1 MLVPRVFLAAS
12 GAVFAAFA
20 FSCAAS
26 STYTGGNGGQSTTSG
41 SGSTTGSHSG
51 GAATGAGG
59 QGTGGELI
67 IDSGIADTAIDPDAA
82 CGLITK
88 QATSTPLDLYIALD
102 KSSTMAGFKWDS
114 AKNGLTAFLND
125 AASAGIKVAINFFPL
140 DNNPTCDQHA
150 YEPPQVSFGVLPGN
164 AQPVIDKVD
173 ATTPNGFSTPIYPA
187 LGGAILAARAQADKS
202 PGDSPAVLL
211 VTDGA
216 PQGPSTSCGGVNPE
230 DPAAIAAI
238 AAAGLGIGVKTFVI
252 GLPGVDQTIA
262 NKIAAAG
269 GTTSAI
275 VVSTTNVQGE
285 FEKALAKV
293 RGEALPCTFEV
304 PSEVSGGQVDYAH
317 VNVLIT
323 PGGGA
328 PAILA
333 QDPSCA
339 GAGWKYDNATTP
351 PTIVFCPQ
359 TCSTIRADL
368 TAKAQIMLGCQ
379 TVVN

>member
-1 MLVPRVFLAAS
+1 MLVPRVFLAAI
-12 GAVFAAFA
+12 GAVMAASA

-26 STYTGGNGGQSTTSG
+26 NTYSGGHGGQATTS
-41 SGSTTGSHSG
+41 
-51 GAATGAGG
+51 ATGTTASGMGGTSTGTGG
-59 QGTGGELI
+59 QGTGGDLI
-67 IDSGIADTAIDPDAA
+67 IDSGIGDAPIDPDAS

-88 QATSTPLDLYIALD
+88 QATSTPLDLYIAFD
-102 KSSTMAGFKWDS
+102 KSSTMAGFKWDA
-114 AKNGLTAFLND
+114 AKAGLTAFLND

-150 YEPPQVSFGVLPGN
+150 YEPPMVAFGVLPGN
-164 AQPVIDKVD
+164 AQPVID
-173 ATTPNGFSTPIYPA
+173 AMNTTQPNGFSTPIYPA
-187 LGGAILAARAQADKS
+187 LGGAILGAKAQADTS
-202 PGDSPAVLL
+202 PGDSAAVLL

-230 DPAAIAAI
+230 DPAAIAQLAT
-238 AAAGLGIGVKTFVI
+238 AGLGLGVKTFVI

-269 GTTSAI
+269 GTSTAI
-275 VVSTTNVQGE
+275 VVSTTDVQGE
-285 FEKALAKV
+285 FAKALAKV
-293 RGEALPCTFEV
+293 RGEALPCSFEV
-304 PSEVSGGQVDYAH
+304 PSEVSGGQVDYQH

-323 PGGGA
+323 PGGGS

-339 GAGWKYDNATTP
+339 GAGWKYDDPANPKA
-351 PTIVFCPQ
+351 IVFCPQ
-359 TCSTIRADL
+359 TCTAIRADL